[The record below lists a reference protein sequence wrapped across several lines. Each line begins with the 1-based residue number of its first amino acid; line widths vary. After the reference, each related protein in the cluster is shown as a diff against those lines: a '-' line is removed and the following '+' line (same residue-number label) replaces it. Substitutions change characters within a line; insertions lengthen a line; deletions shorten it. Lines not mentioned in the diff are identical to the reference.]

1 MPRVSRVAVQ
11 ETPPA
16 HEGAKE
22 MFGHRVTRGFAA
34 LVLFG
39 LATVASAAQA
49 AEEVNVYSYRQPFL
63 IQPMFD
69 AFTRETGIKVNVVFA
84 NKGLVERLKAEGR
97 NSPAD
102 LIFTVD
108 IGRLTDAVAGGVT
121 QAVENETLDQ
131 VIPASMRDP
140 NGHWFGVTQRARVI
154 YASKDRVP
162 LEEARALFYEDLAD
176 PKWRGRICTRAGD
189 HAYNVALFAS
199 MIDKHGEAKA
209 NAWLAGLRDN
219 LARKPQGNDR
229 AQVKAIMEGQ
239 CDLALGN
246 HYYYALMLQNEEQSA
261 WAASANI
268 IFPNQNDD
276 GTHMNIS
283 GIAMTSAAPNRE
295 NAIKLMEFLVG
306 DLAQKMYAE
315 QNNEYPLRAGVEP
328 SGLLQSFGDFERS
341 DQSLADV
348 AAQRPMAIKLVNEVH
363 YNAGPSS

>member
-1 MPRVSRVAVQ
+1 MLGGRVGRGIAGIVLVA
-11 ETPPA
+11 
-16 HEGAKE
+16 
-22 MFGHRVTRGFAA
+22 
-34 LVLFG
+34 
-39 LATVASAAQA
+39 LAMVGSAAQA
-49 AEEVNVYSYRQPFL
+49 ADEVNVYSYRQPFL

-84 NKGLVERLKAEGR
+84 KKGLVERLKAEGR

-108 IGRLTDAVAGGVT
+108 IGRLADAVAGGVT
-121 QAVENETLDQ
+121 QGVQNDTLES
-131 VIPASMRDP
+131 VVPASMRDP
-140 NGHWFGVTQRARVI
+140 AGHWFGITQRARVI

-162 LEEARALFYEDLAD
+162 LEEARALTYQSLAD

-189 HAYNVALFAS
+189 HVYNVALIAA
-199 MIDKHGEAKA
+199 MIDKHGEEDAKA
-209 NAWLAGLRDN
+209 WLVGLRDN

-239 CDLALGN
+239 CDIALGN

-268 IFPNQNDD
+268 IFPDQD
-276 GTHMNIS
+276 GDGAHMNIS
-283 GIAMTSAAPNRE
+283 GIAMTRAAPHRE
-295 NAIKLMEFLVG
+295 NAVKLMEFLVS

-328 SGLLQSFGDFERS
+328 SGLLQSFGDFKRA
-341 DQSLADV
+341 DQSLADL
-348 AAQRPMAIKLVNEVH
+348 AAKRPFAIRLVNEVH

>member
-1 MPRVSRVAVQ
+1 MLGGRV
-11 ETPPA
+11 
-16 HEGAKE
+16 G
-22 MFGHRVTRGFAA
+22 RGVAA
-34 LVLFG
+34 LILFV

-69 AFTRETGIKVNVVFA
+69 AFTRDTGIKVNVVFA

-108 IGRLTDAVAGGVT
+108 IGRLADAVDGGVT
-121 QAVENETLDQ
+121 QAVKNDMLES

-140 NGHWFGVTQRARVI
+140 EGHWFAVTQRARVI

-162 LEEARALFYEDLAD
+162 LDEARGLSYADLAD

-189 HAYNVALFAS
+189 HAYNVALFAA
-199 MIDKHGEAKA
+199 ILAKHGEAHAKA
-209 NAWLAGLRDN
+209 WMAGLRDN

-268 IFPNQNDD
+268 IFPDQAGD
-276 GTHMNIS
+276 GAHMNVS
-283 GIAMTSAAPNRE
+283 GIAMTRAAPNRE
-295 NAIKLMEFLVG
+295 NAVKLMEFLVG
-306 DLAQKMYAE
+306 ELAQKMYAE

-328 SGLLQSFGDFERS
+328 SGLLQSFGDFKRAE
-341 DQSLADV
+341 QSLADV
-348 AAQRPMAIKLVNEVH
+348 AAKRAAAIKLVNEVQ

>member
-1 MPRVSRVAVQ
+1 MLGGRI
-11 ETPPA
+11 
-16 HEGAKE
+16 G
-22 MFGHRVTRGFAA
+22 RGIAG
-34 LVLFG
+34 LVLLG
-39 LATVASAAQA
+39 LSVVGSAAHA
-49 AEEVNVYSYRQPFL
+49 GDEVNVYSYREPFL

-108 IGRLTDAVAGGVT
+108 IGRLTDAVDGGVT
-121 QAVENETLDQ
+121 QAVRNETLER
-131 VIPASMRDP
+131 VIPASMRHP
-140 NGHWFGVTQRARVI
+140 AGHWFGVTQRARVI

-162 LEEARALFYEDLAD
+162 LEEARALSYQDLAD

-189 HAYNVALFAS
+189 HAYNVALFAA
-199 MIDKHGEAKA
+199 MIAKHGEAQAKS
-209 NAWLAGLRDN
+209 WLAGLRDN

-268 IFPNQNDD
+268 VFPDQDGD

-283 GIAMTSAAPNRE
+283 GFAMTGAAPNRE

-306 DLAQKMYAE
+306 ELAQKMYAE

-328 SGLLQSFGDFERS
+328 SGLLQSFGDFKRA

-348 AAQRPMAIKLVNEVH
+348 AAKRPAAIRLVNEVH